1 MIAVLTLAGAT
12 ANIAD
17 LSAPLERSSDY
28 NSNPVQIALKA
39 SQDNGS
45 PLGAYTVLE
54 GGKIVAE
61 HTYYQDQGLDWS
73 TQYEMWSVTK
83 SVSSALIGQ
92 LVDAGMVKTT
102 NTLEEIFALSLI
114 HI

>member
-54 GGKIVAE
+54 GGKIVAGDDRFAE
-61 HTYYQDQGLDWS
+61 RGGGLPG
-73 TQYEMWSVTK
+73 V
-83 SVSSALIGQ
+83 VPSSLADPRPLHRRG
-92 LVDAGMVKTT
+92 
-102 NTLEEIFALSLI
+102 EP
-114 HI
+114 

>member
-17 LSAPLERSSDY
+17 LSAPLERSADY

-45 PLGAYTVLE
+45 PLGAYTVLGAAFLFVPE
-54 GGKIVAE
+54 GS
-61 HTYYQDQGLDWS
+61 D
-73 TQYEMWSVTK
+73 
-83 SVSSALIGQ
+83 GQ
-92 LVDAGMVKTT
+92 SPG
-102 NTLEEIFALSLI
+102 
-114 HI
+114 